1 MATTP
6 NFGWRTPNNDNK
18 VRAGALDIRV
28 LGQDA
33 DASVYAMQGTV
44 LSLAGSVIG
53 LDGSVLALEGVAGD
67 LAGSVS
73 DLAGSLASL
82 PDPVTLGEVIALG
95 G

>member
-6 NFGWRTPNNDNK
+6 NLGWRTPNNDGK

-33 DASVYAMQGTV
+33 DATVFAIQGTV
-44 LSLAGSVIG
+44 SSLAGSVIG
-53 LDGSVLALEGVAGD
+53 LDETAGN
-67 LAGSVS
+67 LAGSVA

-82 PDPVTLGEVIALG
+82 PEPVTLGEVIALG